1 MIYEIRGPGNKELA
15 KFENIQGVSNLY
27 NMVRLYAENSETSE
41 VVLYIDGY
49 PFLSCIFRRVAHF
62 YDVRSG
68 KNAPI
73 CCYQA
78 KDLIARKVKL

>member
-49 PFLSCIFRRVAHF
+49 PFFCLA
-62 YDVRSG
+62 YLDVLRISMMFDQERTHLFAVIRQ
-68 KNAPI
+68 KT
-73 CCYQA
+73 
-78 KDLIARKVKL
+78 L